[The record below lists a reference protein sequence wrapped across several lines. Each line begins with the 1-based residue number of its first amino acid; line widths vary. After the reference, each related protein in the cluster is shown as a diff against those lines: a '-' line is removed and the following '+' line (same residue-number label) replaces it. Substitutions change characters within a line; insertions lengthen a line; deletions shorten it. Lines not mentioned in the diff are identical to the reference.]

1 MVNCTIHVLCTFYHN
16 HLTKIFQSMNAAA
29 FFEGEGVY
37 FETMVITVTLI
48 NLWPWPNKDFD
59 DCAKNNCLYQPAL
72 MWMGINLVITVAG
85 ASLVTFLQVSRKTW
99 DTPRPLTKWL
109 PLELVLQNLNLGLMT
124 KSKNAR
130 CCSAT

>member
-1 MVNCTIHVLCTFYHN
+1 MT
-16 HLTKIFQSMNAAA
+16 LTH
-29 FFEGEGVY
+29 
-37 FETMVITVTLI
+37 
-48 NLWPWPNKDFD
+48 KDFD
-59 DCAKNNCLYQPAL
+59 NCAKNNCLYQPAL

-85 ASLVTFLQVSRKTW
+85 ASLVTFLQVSSNTR